1 MSAVSRHYW
10 LVTTWVI
17 ADHGNR
23 GCIVTF
29 ADQQSHIPV
38 QAIIMFSVI
47 RINIEQQNCFNLV
60 IQLEKGKVT
69 IPNPDSEVKYL

>member
-17 ADHGNR
+17 ADHG
-23 GCIVTF
+23 GCIGTF
-29 ADQQSHIPV
+29 ADQQSSHIPV

-69 IPNPDSEVKYL
+69 IPNPKRVVS